1 MAVGFYAKK
10 GRTPDLAHPAIS
22 LSVFLVVENGIRAAW
37 EMMRN
42 SPRPGF
48 DLLTA
53 VENSVTQELYKRL
66 YDEVF
71 NQNVVEG
78 FDRELLTTVTR
89 DSKIENYDGTNI
101 DKMPDLLFGFADRP
115 NVFRLT
121 QDWLFVEC
129 KPVDSDHS
137 AGVHYCGKGIIRFVR
152 GEYAWAMTSALM
164 IGYARTGY
172 TIFPKSTDALKASS
186 IVQTLDYP
194 YQCRRSRSS
203 PSSEVVHISRHPRT
217 FSYVETKRAAKAIT
231 IRHLWLRRD

>member
-1 MAVGFYAKK
+1 MAVGFYAEKV
-10 GRTPDLAHPAIS
+10 RLPHPPIS
-22 LSVFLVVENGIRAAW
+22 LSVFLVIENGIRAAW

-48 DLLTA
+48 DLMTA

-101 DKMPDLLFGFADRP
+101 EKMPDLLFGFADRP

-129 KPVDSDHS
+129 KPVDSVHS

-152 GEYAWAMTSALM
+152 GEYAWAMNSALM

-172 TIFPKSTDALKASS
+172 TILPKLADALKASS

-194 YQCRRSRSS
+194 YQCHHSKSNS
-203 PSSEVVHISRHPRT
+203 SSEVVHISRHART
-217 FSYVETKRAAKAIT
+217 FTYIETKRPAKAIT